1 MRAFIYTL
9 CAVAAF
15 LCASLLLKAYRES
28 RARLLFW
35 SGTCFA
41 FLAAGNAVTVLDRV
55 VFPSYDLFLIRN
67 LISLIAIAAMLIGLV
82 WNEG

>member
-1 MRAFIYTL
+1 MGPLIYML
-9 CAVAAF
+9 CAIAAF
-15 LCASLLLKAYRES
+15 VCASLLLRAYRES

-41 FLAAGNAVTVLDRV
+41 FLAASNAVTVLDRF
-55 VFPSYDLFLIRN
+55 VFPSYDLYLIRN
-67 LISLIAIAAMLIGLV
+67 LISLTAICAMLIGLV